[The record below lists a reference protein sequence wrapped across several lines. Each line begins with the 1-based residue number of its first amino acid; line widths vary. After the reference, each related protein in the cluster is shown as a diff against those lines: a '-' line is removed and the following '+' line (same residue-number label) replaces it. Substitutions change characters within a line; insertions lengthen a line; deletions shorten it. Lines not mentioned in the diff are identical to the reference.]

1 MADNERIAA
10 EVLDAVGGKDNITS
24 IAHCMTR
31 LRINLK
37 DESVPDDDRI
47 KAIKG
52 VLGCQWSGGQYQVI
66 IGQNVPK
73 VYDAIV
79 KLGVSAGGAIDENLD
94 ADGSEEPWSA
104 KRVGQAILNYL
115 SKTMV
120 AAIPVMMGAAMFR
133 TIAVIA
139 GPGMLNLWAAD
150 SEIYN
155 LFYNWLYDAGY
166 YFMPVY
172 LGYSAAQQ
180 LGCSKMLGMMMGGI
194 LIAPDFVNIVTA
206 AAETGQAFT
215 SVYGIP
221 AMLNTYSNTVLPIL
235 LCMPVLWQVEK
246 LFKRVIP
253 DMLSTVFIPFLT
265 MFVMV
270 PVGLCALAPIGSVLG
285 NAIGGFMFS
294 FGNAGGIATVLALM
308 IIAALW
314 EFIVMT
320 GMHQVLL
327 TLGIMQLLTLGSD
340 SCVMVAGGIAQFATW
355 GMAFGASLRLRE
367 PDERGANLGYFLSGL
382 LGGVTEPALYG
393 CGFKYTRCFSGM
405 IAGGAI
411 GGAIAGIFH
420 VTTYV
425 LGATNILGVVG
436 FVAGGTF
443 NMTMGC
449 IASAVAFIA
458 AAAISY
464 TFGFTKEQLE
474 ADRQAAEEA
483 AAKKAALKA

>member
-1 MADNERIAA
+1 MADNAQIAR
-10 EVLDAVGGKDNITS
+10 EVLEAVGGKDNITS

-52 VLGCQWSGGQYQVI
+52 VLGCQWSGGQYQII

-79 KLGVSAGGAIDENLD
+79 KLGVSAGSIDENLD
-94 ADGSEEPWSA
+94 QNLEKRPWTA
-104 KRVGQAILNYL
+104 KRVGEAILNYL

-120 AAIPVMMGAAMFR
+120 TAIPVMMGAAMFR

-139 GPGMLNLWAAD
+139 GPGMLNIWAAD

-155 LFYNWLYDAGY
+155 LFYNWIYDAGF
-166 YFMPVY
+166 YFMPIY
-172 LGYSAAQQ
+172 LGYAAAAQ
-180 LGCSKMLGMMMGGI
+180 LGASRMLGMMMGGI
-194 LIAPDFVNIVTA
+194 LIAPDLITLVTA
-206 AAETGQAFT
+206 AADTGATTT
-215 SVYGIP
+215 SVYGLP
-221 AMLNTYSNTVLPIL
+221 AMLNNYSSTVLPIL

-253 DMLSTVFIPFLT
+253 DMLSTVFVPFFT

-270 PVGLCALAPIGSVLG
+270 PVGLVALAPIGSVLG
-285 NAIGGFMFS
+285 NAIGNFMFS
-294 FGNAGGIATVLALM
+294 FGNAGGIATVLALT
-308 IIAALW
+308 IIAAFW
-314 EFIVMT
+314 EFLVMT
-320 GMHQVLL
+320 GMHQVLG

-340 SCVMVAGGIAQFATW
+340 SCVIVAGGIAQFATW
-355 GMAFGASLRLRE
+355 GMAFGAFLRLRE
-367 PDERGANLGYFLSGL
+367 PDERGADLGYFLSGL

-393 CGFKYTRCFSGM
+393 CGFKYTRCFAGM
-405 IAGGAI
+405 IGGGAI
-411 GGAIAGIFH
+411 GGLIAGIFH

-425 LGATNILGVVG
+425 LGATNILGIVG

-443 NMTMGC
+443 NMVMGC

-464 TFGFTKEQLE
+464 SFGFTKEQLE
-474 ADRQAAEEA
+474 SDRQAAAEA
-483 AAKKAALKA
+483 KAKKAALSA

>member
-94 ADGSEEPWSA
+94 ADGPKEPWSA

-139 GPGMLNLWAAD
+139 GPGMLNAWAAD

-155 LFYNWLYDAGY
+155 LFYNWIYDAGY

-206 AAETGQAFT
+206 VADAGQAFT

-221 AMLNTYSNTVLPIL
+221 AMLNTYSSTVLPIL
-235 LCMPVLWQVEK
+235 LCMPVLGQVEK
-246 LFKRVIP
+246 LFKRITP
-253 DMLSTVFIPFLT
+253 TCSP
-265 MFVMV
+265 
-270 PVGLCALAPIGSVLG
+270 PSSSPSSPCSSWSPS
-285 NAIGGFMFS
+285 
-294 FGNAGGIATVLALM
+294 
-308 IIAALW
+308 ALW
-314 EFIVMT
+314 RLPRSALSSAT
-320 GMHQVLL
+320 P
-327 TLGIMQLLTLGSD
+327 SAA
-340 SCVMVAGGIAQFATW
+340 SCSPSATP
-355 GMAFGASLRLRE
+355 AASPRSLRSRSSL
-367 PDERGANLGYFLSGL
+367 PSG
-382 LGGVTEPALYG
+382 
-393 CGFKYTRCFSGM
+393 S
-405 IAGGAI
+405 
-411 GGAIAGIFH
+411 
-420 VTTYV
+420 
-425 LGATNILGVVG
+425 
-436 FVAGGTF
+436 
-443 NMTMGC
+443 
-449 IASAVAFIA
+449 S
-458 AAAISY
+458 SS
-464 TFGFTKEQLE
+464 
-474 ADRQAAEEA
+474 
-483 AAKKAALKA
+483 

>member
-1 MADNERIAA
+1 MADNAQIAR
-10 EVLDAVGGKDNITS
+10 EVLEAVGGKDNITS

-52 VLGCQWSGGQYQVI
+52 VLGCQWSGGQYQII

-79 KLGVSAGGAIDENLD
+79 KLGVSAGSIDENLD
-94 ADGSEEPWSA
+94 QNLEKRPWTA
-104 KRVGQAILNYL
+104 KRVGEAILNYL

-120 AAIPVMMGAAMFR
+120 TAIPVMMGAAMFR

-139 GPGMLNLWAAD
+139 GPGMLNIWAAD

-155 LFYNWLYDAGY
+155 LFYNWIYDAGF
-166 YFMPVY
+166 YFMPIY
-172 LGYSAAQQ
+172 LGYAAAAQ
-180 LGCSKMLGMMMGGI
+180 LGASRMLGMMMGGI
-194 LIAPDFVNIVTA
+194 LIAPDLITLVTA
-206 AAETGQAFT
+206 AADTGATTT
-215 SVYGIP
+215 SVYGLP
-221 AMLNTYSNTVLPIL
+221 AMLNNYSSTVLPIL

-253 DMLSTVFIPFLT
+253 DMLSTVFVPFFT

-270 PVGLCALAPIGSVLG
+270 PVGLVALAPIGSVLG
-285 NAIGGFMFS
+285 NAIGNFMFS
-294 FGNAGGIATVLALM
+294 FGNAGGIATVLALT
-308 IIAALW
+308 IIAAFW
-314 EFIVMT
+314 EFLVMT
-320 GMHQVLL
+320 GMHQVLG

-340 SCVMVAGGIAQFATW
+340 SCVIVAGGIAQFATW
-355 GMAFGASLRLRE
+355 GMAFGAFLRLRE
-367 PDERGANLGYFLSGL
+367 PDERGADLGYFLSGL

-393 CGFKYTRCFSGM
+393 CGFKYTRCFAGM
-405 IAGGAI
+405 IGGGAI
-411 GGAIAGIFH
+411 GGLIAGIFH

-425 LGATNILGVVG
+425 LGATNILGIVG

-443 NMTMGC
+443 NMVMGC

-464 TFGFTKEQLE
+464 SFGFTKEQLDADAE
-474 ADRQAAEEA
+474 AAAEA
-483 AAKKAALKA
+483 KAKKAALTA